1 MAQVIYV
8 PCPECRRQFYVGPEF
23 FSIPDSYCH
32 CPYCGEEFS
41 VCESPEASRSPGG
54 GTHKKRPGTGA

>member
-8 PCPECRRQFYVGPEF
+8 PCPECRREFYVGPEF

-32 CPYCGEEFS
+32 CPYCGAEFS
-41 VCESPEASRSPGG
+41 VYKMPEDSRKPGVG
-54 GTHKKRPGTGA
+54 VQKKRLRTGA